1 MITISNLTKTFGSF
15 KALNDVSVEF
25 QPGKITAILGSN
37 GSGKTTLMKTIL
49 GLVQPDRGDL
59 LFDGSP
65 LLRDPLLR
73 SRIGYMP
80 QTGRFPDNLKIP
92 DLVKLIAHLR
102 GATADAGEL
111 YQYFDLVPHLNKPI
125 GTLSGGM
132 RQKLSAVLAFVFD
145 ADVIILDEPTA
156 GLDPGSAIKLKKLI
170 IREKGKG
177 KTIIF
182 TSHIIH
188 VVEEIADEIV
198 FLLEGVVYYNGTVHA
213 MNTLLLF
220 FFNSAGV
227 LCLLAAGI
235 MLLPV
240 IFARSQHVLPFD
252 NRVLIRLSLIY
263 FTLYLLFHLFVILPG
278 IAQLLFSLRIL
289 LVAFS
294 IVTEEGLKGY
304 CKQCFI
310 AGWISPNS
318 HT

>member
-1 MITISNLTKTFGSF
+1 MITVSQLTKKFGSF
-15 KALNDVSVEF
+15 TALNDLTMEF
-25 QPGKITAILGSN
+25 KPGMITAVLGPN

-49 GLVQPDRGDL
+49 GLVRPDKGEL

-92 DLVKLIAHLR
+92 DLIKLVGHLR
-102 GATADAGEL
+102 GATADASEL
-111 YQYFDLVPHLNKPI
+111 YHYFDLLPHLNKPI
-125 GTLSGGM
+125 GNLSGGM

-170 IREKGKG
+170 VSEKEKG

-198 FLLEGVVYYNGTVHA
+198 FLLEGIVYYKGTIHA
-213 MNTLLLF
+213 MNTMHMQQNLEH
-220 FFNSAGV
+220 SI
-227 LCLLAAGI
+227 AA
-235 MLLPV
+235 
-240 IFARSQHVLPFD
+240 
-252 NRVLIRLSLIY
+252 LIENKER
-263 FTLYLLFHLFVILPG
+263 T
-278 IAQLLFSLRIL
+278 
-289 LVAFS
+289 
-294 IVTEEGLKGY
+294 
-304 CKQCFI
+304 
-310 AGWISPNS
+310 
-318 HT
+318 